1 MLLVNTRTLC
11 YHCIMSS
18 RSIEKTEKILVKL
31 YESLKEIGNKDL
43 LSVKVPQTIVKLD
56 ITSRSLLRKCKLIDL
71 KSLIPEKEYFVFKF
85 GEKISRPINKNIFNI
100 DLPRKYSTLYL
111 ENNLT
116 VLEKEDL
123 MKLLYTLS
131 MSFCAAIDIL
141 RVGNKKT
148 PATFFEKF
156 VGNLFARELNVKP
169 TNTLEM
175 LNDENLATDYIFK
188 TEKKKADI
196 HLQIKLSTRE
206 RAIEAWAHQ
215 RIIDGIFGVETYRG
229 ILVVLSET
237 NIKRSNMNV
246 VDVCVPNQWGLYQKY
261 ISKLY
266 RVYYLDVPT
275 RTENLHLVEPYIQVK
290 HLSEFFFEKD
300 RFLIRSMD

>member
-1 MLLVNTRTLC
+1 
-11 YHCIMSS
+11 MSS
-18 RSIEKTEKILVKL
+18 RSIAKTENTLVEL

-43 LSVKVPQTIVKLD
+43 LSAKVPQIIVKLD
-56 ITSRSLLRKCKLIDL
+56 SASRFLLSKCKSIEL
-71 KSLIPEKEYFVFKF
+71 KSLILGKEYFVFAL

-100 DLPRKYSTLYL
+100 DLPSKHSTLYL
-111 ENNLT
+111 KNSLS

-156 VGNLFARELNVKP
+156 IGNLFSRELNVKP
-169 TNTLEM
+169 TNALEM
-175 LNDENLATDYIFK
+175 LNDESLATDFIFK

-229 ILVVLSET
+229 ILVVMSET
-237 NIKRSNMNV
+237 NIKRSNMSV

-290 HLSEFFFEKD
+290 HLSEFFFEKN
-300 RFLIRSMD
+300 RVLLRSVD